1 MAPARNLRHAP
12 GTPMPISYCHQRAQR
27 GNDAQEIAMESNGM
41 TMDRDVLESHFL
53 DWLRDAHAMEQQAET
68 MLTTMAKRIENYPD
82 LKVQI
87 ERHIEETRTQARL
100 VAECIERRG
109 GDTSLLK
116 DMAGK
121 TMAGMQ
127 GTLGMFSSDEIVKG
141 GMLSYAFEHFE
152 IASYRNLIEA
162 ARMVGDRE
170 TVAVCERILPQEQA
184 MADWLE
190 HNMASVTRRFLQ
202 LAQTP
207 GAKAKV

>member
-1 MAPARNLRHAP
+1 MV
-12 GTPMPISYCHQRAQR
+12 ME
-27 GNDAQEIAMESNGM
+27 GNDM
-41 TMDRDVLESHFL
+41 TMDRDVLESHYL

-68 MLTTMAKRIENYPD
+68 MLTAMAGRIENYPD
-82 LKVQI
+82 LKRRVEQ
-87 ERHIEETRTQARL
+87 HIEETREQARL

-109 GDTSLLK
+109 GDTSVVK
-116 DMAGK
+116 DLTGK
-121 TMAGMQ
+121 AMAGMQ
-127 GTLGMFSSDEIVKG
+127 GMVGMFASDEIVKG

-170 TVAVCERILPQEQA
+170 TLAICERILPQEQA

-190 HNMASVTRRFLQ
+190 HNMAGVTRRFLQ
-202 LAQTP
+202 LAQVP